1 MPLYDW
7 KGIKDGKPSEGDV
20 QANTRE
26 EAAHKLRLERI
37 IVTHLDLSP
46 EEQKRKAK
54 PVKKT
59 KVKKVPL
66 KELVLF
72 TRKLEAMVRAG
83 LPLLETMRLLTEQTE
98 HKVMKY
104 VVSEI
109 ASSVEGGS
117 SLSDGFARFPQVF
130 DIVYLN
136 LIKAGEASGQVD
148 TFLARLIVGMEKTQ
162 AIKKKVKKALTYPM
176 VLLSVAIVVIVI
188 MMIYVVPVFQQMFSG
203 SGAEL
208 PAATQLVVD
217 ISEFIRDPL
226 KGGMLAVVFIGSI
239 MGLKFLLAT
248 SKGFRL
254 FIHKALF
261 KVPLVSNLVRN
272 SALSTLA
279 MIQGNLTA
287 AGVAVL
293 DALEIAKESIANTYV
308 QHALSDVRNGVYAG
322 DPLSALFERWS
333 DIFEPTF
340 SAMIAVGEKTGKM
353 DEMYKSIGL
362 FYEEETESA
371 VSALTEMLEP
381 IMIVFMGGTIGF
393 ILVAMYTPMF
403 TMGDALG
410 V

>member
-7 KGIKDGKPSEGDV
+7 KGIKDGKPSEGEV
-20 QANTRE
+20 QANSRE
-26 EAAHKLRLERI
+26 EAAHKLRLEKV
-37 IVTHLDLSP
+37 IVTHLELSA
-46 EEQKRKAK
+46 EDQKRKAK

-83 LPLLETMRLLTEQTE
+83 LPLLDTMRLLTEQTE

-117 SLSDGFARFPQVF
+117 SLSDGFSRFPQVF

-136 LIKAGEASGQVD
+136 LMKAGEASGQVD
-148 TFLARLIVGMEKTQ
+148 TFLARLIDGMEKTQ

-176 VLLSVAIVVIVI
+176 ILLSVALIVVVI
-188 MMIYVVPVFQQMFSG
+188 MMIYVVPIFQDMFKG
-203 SGAEL
+203 AGAEL
-208 PAATQLVVD
+208 PAATQLVVN
-217 ISEFIRDPL
+217 ISEFIRDPA
-226 KGGMLAVVFIGSI
+226 KGGMLAIAVIGSFIGLKTLLRSSKKFKL
-239 MGLKFLLAT
+239 GFDKFLL
-248 SKGFRL
+248 K
-254 FIHKALF
+254 IP
-261 KVPLVSNLVRN
+261 VVSSMVRN

-293 DALEIAKESIANTYV
+293 DALEIAKESMDNSYV
-308 QHALSDVRNGVYAG
+308 QLALSDVRNGVYAG
-322 DPLSALFERWS
+322 DPLSSLFERWS

-340 SAMIAVGEKTGKM
+340 SAMIAVGERTGKM
-353 DEMYKSIGL
+353 DEMYKSIGQ
-362 FYEEETESA
+362 FYEEETESSVA
-371 VSALTEMLEP
+371 ALTEMLEP
-381 IMIVFMGGTIGF
+381 MMIVLMGGTVGF

-403 TMGDALG
+403 SMGEALG